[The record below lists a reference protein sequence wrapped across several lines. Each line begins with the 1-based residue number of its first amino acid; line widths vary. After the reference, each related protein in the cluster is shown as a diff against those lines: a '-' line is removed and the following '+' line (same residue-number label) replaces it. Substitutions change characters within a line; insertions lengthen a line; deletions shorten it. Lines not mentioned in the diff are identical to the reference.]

1 MLKFFIV
8 VWMSVTAPT
17 DTYPLYI
24 LYKPGFEN
32 IKECR
37 EYMNKNSDIIFQKA
51 IVEYNFK
58 IPPERMVCVH
68 RDNLRGILTR
78 PNKDETTI

>member
-1 MLKFFIV
+1 MLQFFIV
-8 VWMSVTAPT
+8 VWMSITGPV

-32 IKECR
+32 IEECQK
-37 EYMNKNSDIIFQKA
+37 YMNKNSDIIFQKA
-51 IVEYNFK
+51 IVEYKFK

-68 RDNLRGILTR
+68 RDNLRGY
-78 PNKDETTI
+78 KW